1 MTTTATL
8 HYIYDPLC
16 GWCYAAAPLVQA
28 AQAVPGL
35 ALALHAG
42 GMMVGAQRQP
52 VTPAL
57 RNYVMPHDRRIHALT
72 GQPFGDAYFNGLLC
86 DPHAVFDSEPP
97 ITAILATA
105 ALSAELWDELW
116 DELSADAPQDL
127 ALAMLKRIQHAHY
140 VEGRQIARPE
150 VLAALAA
157 ELGMAP
163 EAFGAAY
170 SAAAGA
176 PAARHIEQSRRLLG
190 ALGGRGFPTFALETD
205 GGYRVLDFGPYL
217 GKAAE
222 WQASIAQQLPANT
235 NDAGR
240 ASPVCGPDGCVL

>member
-8 HYIYDPLC
+8 HYLYDPLC

-42 GMMVGAQRQP
+42 GMMAGAQRQP

-86 DPHAVFDSEPP
+86 DPQAVFDSEPP
-97 ITAILATA
+97 ITAILAA
-105 ALSAELWDELW
+105 EALSAG
-116 DELSADAPQDL
+116 APQSL

-150 VLAALAA
+150 VLATLAA
-157 ELGMAP
+157 EVGMAP
-163 EAFGAAY
+163 QAFDAAY
-170 SAAAGA
+170 GAAAGA
-176 PAARHIEQSRRLLG
+176 LVARHIDASRRMLG
-190 ALGGRGFPTFALETD
+190 ALGGRGFPTFALQTD
-205 GGYRVLDFGPYL
+205 DGFRVLDFGPYL
-217 GKAAE
+217 GKPAAWQAAIAQQ
-222 WQASIAQQLPANT
+222 WQASLNE
-235 NDAGR
+235 GGG

>member
-8 HYIYDPLC
+8 HYLYDPLC

-28 AQAVPGL
+28 AQAVSGL

-42 GMMVGAQRQP
+42 GMMAGAQRQP

-86 DPHAVFDSEPP
+86 DPQAVFDSEPP
-97 ITAILATA
+97 ITAILAAA
-105 ALSAELWDELW
+105 ALSAG
-116 DELSADAPQDL
+116 APQDL
-127 ALAMLKRIQHAHY
+127 APAMLKRIQQAHY

-150 VLAALAA
+150 VLATLAA
-157 ELGMAP
+157 ELGMTP
-163 EAFGAAY
+163 QAFDAAY

-176 PAARHIEQSRRLLG
+176 PVARHIDDSRRLLD
-190 ALGGRGFPTFALETD
+190 ALGGRGFPTFALETE

-217 GKAAE
+217 GKPDA
-222 WQASIAQQLPANT
+222 WQAWLAQQLQANT
-235 NDAGR
+235 SGAGG

>member
-8 HYIYDPLC
+8 HYLYDPLC

-42 GMMVGAQRQP
+42 GMMAGAQRQP

-57 RNYVMPHDRRIHALT
+57 RNYVMPHDQRIHALT

-86 DPHAVFDSEPP
+86 DPQAVFDSEPP
-97 ITAILATA
+97 ITAILAA
-105 ALSAELWDELW
+105 EALSAG
-116 DELSADAPQDL
+116 APQSL
-127 ALAMLKRIQHAHY
+127 APAMLKRIQHAHF

-150 VLAALAA
+150 VLATLAA
-157 ELGMAP
+157 EVGMASQ
-163 EAFGAAY
+163 AFDAAY
-170 SAAAGA
+170 RAAAGA
-176 PAARHIEQSRRLLG
+176 LVARHIDASRRMLG
-190 ALGGRGFPTFALETD
+190 ALGGRGFPTFALQTD
-205 GGYRVLDFGPYL
+205 DGFRVLDFGPYL
-217 GKAAE
+217 GKPAE
-222 WQASIAQQLPANT
+222 WQASIAQQASL
-235 NDAGR
+235 NDGGG